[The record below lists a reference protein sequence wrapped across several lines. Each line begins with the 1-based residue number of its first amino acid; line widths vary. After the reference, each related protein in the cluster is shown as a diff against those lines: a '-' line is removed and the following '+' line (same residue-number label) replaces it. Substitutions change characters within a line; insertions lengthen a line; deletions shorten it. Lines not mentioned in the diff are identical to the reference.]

1 MASRADFI
9 VRIIQDF
16 LNSPHGIEAKEIVV
30 LTFYQAQ
37 KRLLGLKLREANIPT
52 NKDGIEVKTVDSSQG
67 SQRGIII
74 MDFVVANSGA
84 KEDFVSKFVRN
95 DNRVNVAI
103 SRAQDA
109 LILVG
114 HQSTLIAS
122 WKSGNNIKEA
132 DKGNVFLV
140 ALIQHLGG
148 KDGIVSV
155 GRPPVDPSLATPLN
169 MILARDRALHPYP
182 DTPRRPMDEINP
194 QRGPNKKPRTGN
206 TSQMTTLR
214 QPWVPPMTPLQPP
227 PETGNTSQFPPPD
240 MHEQHR
246 RLVQQQL
253 AQQQQP
259 QYQYVQQFPQ
269 QFPPR
274 FPQQFPPQFPQQSPQ
289 QSPQQFPQ
297 QLPQQLPQQF
307 PPQFPQNSPQY
318 GSQFSPQPPQ
328 PPQQPQQF
336 GPAYGAVPPYPQQ
349 PSQRPRGNPYGRGG
363 TGRFQRGGRGNNRS
377 NR

>member
-114 HQSTLIAS
+114 HQSLIAS

-140 ALIQHLGG
+140 ALI
-148 KDGIVSV
+148 
-155 GRPPVDPSLATPLN
+155 
-169 MILARDRALHPYP
+169 
-182 DTPRRPMDEINP
+182 
-194 QRGPNKKPRTGN
+194 
-206 TSQMTTLR
+206 
-214 QPWVPPMTPLQPP
+214 
-227 PETGNTSQFPPPD
+227 
-240 MHEQHR
+240 
-246 RLVQQQL
+246 
-253 AQQQQP
+253 
-259 QYQYVQQFPQ
+259 
-269 QFPPR
+269 
-274 FPQQFPPQFPQQSPQ
+274 
-289 QSPQQFPQ
+289 
-297 QLPQQLPQQF
+297 
-307 PPQFPQNSPQY
+307 
-318 GSQFSPQPPQ
+318 
-328 PPQQPQQF
+328 
-336 GPAYGAVPPYPQQ
+336 
-349 PSQRPRGNPYGRGG
+349 
-363 TGRFQRGGRGNNRS
+363 
-377 NR
+377 